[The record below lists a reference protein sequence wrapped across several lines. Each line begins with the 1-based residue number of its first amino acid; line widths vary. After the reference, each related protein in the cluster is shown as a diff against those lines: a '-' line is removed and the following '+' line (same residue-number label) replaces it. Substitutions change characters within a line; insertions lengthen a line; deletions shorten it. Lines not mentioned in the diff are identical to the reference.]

1 MTETAIT
8 EAMPQPG
15 ETALTSEDLMAQA
28 VVLIDDK
35 LSQLPARN
43 IVSANEVSDL
53 LLDIRVLLS
62 EARDTEA
69 RSSLPTEVSQLSLKL
84 LRRGG

>member
-1 MTETAIT
+1 MTIRESRSEMTETVIT
-8 EAMPQPG
+8 EVTLPSA
-15 ETALTSEDLMAQA
+15 TKAVTSKDLMAQA

-53 LLDIRVLLS
+53 LLDIRLLLS
-62 EARDTEA
+62 EARDTD
-69 RSSLPTEVSQLSLKL
+69 TKVVSAN
-84 LRRGG
+84 

>member
-1 MTETAIT
+1 MTETATT
-8 EAMPQPG
+8 EAAVP
-15 ETALTSEDLMAQA
+15 ADSRAVASEDLMAQA

-53 LLDIRVLLS
+53 LLDIRLLLA
-62 EARDTEA
+62 EARD
-69 RSSLPTEVSQLSLKL
+69 PDGKVVSAN
-84 LRRGG
+84 

>member
-1 MTETAIT
+1 MTETATT
-8 EAMPQPG
+8 EAKPQPD
-15 ETALTSEDLMAQA
+15 ETVLTSEDLMSQA

-62 EARDTEA
+62 EARDTDGKIV
-69 RSSLPTEVSQLSLKL
+69 PDN
-84 LRRGG
+84 

>member
-1 MTETAIT
+1 MTETVIT
-8 EAMPQPG
+8 EVTLPSA
-15 ETALTSEDLMAQA
+15 TKAVTSKDLMAQA

-53 LLDIRVLLS
+53 LLDIRLLLS
-62 EARDTEA
+62 EARDTD
-69 RSSLPTEVSQLSLKL
+69 TKVVSAN
-84 LRRGG
+84 

>member
-8 EAMPQPG
+8 E
-15 ETALTSEDLMAQA
+15 TAVPAQTVPARTVASEDLMAQA

-53 LLDIRVLLS
+53 LLDIRLLLA
-62 EARDTEA
+62 EARDA
-69 RSSLPTEVSQLSLKL
+69 DGKVVSAN
-84 LRRGG
+84 